1 MTATTRSPLA
11 VERHGAVLWLTL
23 DRAEVRNALNP
34 QLLDALTDAIRQA
47 PADPEIRAIVL
58 TGAGDRAFCAGGDLS
73 RGAATFAPDPT
84 RAASPYAELLAAARA
99 CPLPLVA
106 RVNGHALAG
115 GLGLVGMCDL
125 AVAADTA
132 KLGLPEV
139 KIGMFPMMASA
150 LLRRVMGPRALA
162 ELALTGEPITA
173 AEAQAVGLV
182 NYVVG
187 AEELDAK
194 VQWLLDRLTDKSPTA
209 QRRGKL
215 ALEAIG
221 AMTLAESLAF
231 MDGQLG
237 TLANTEDSAEGRR
250 AFNEKRPPVWTGR

>member
-1 MTATTRSPLA
+1 VTTTTRSPLA
-11 VERHGAVLWLTL
+11 VERRGAVLWLTL
-23 DRAEVRNALNP
+23 DRPEVRNALNP
-34 QLLDALTDAIRQA
+34 ELLDALTTAIRAA
-47 PADPEIRAIVL
+47 PADSGIRAIAL
-58 TGAGDRAFCAGGDLS
+58 TGAGDRVFCAGGDLS
-73 RGAATFAPDPT
+73 ASAATFAPDPT
-84 RAASPYAELLAAARA
+84 RTASPYAELLAAARA

-115 GLGLVGMCDL
+115 GLGLVAMCDL
-125 AVAADTA
+125 AVAAETA

-139 KIGMFPMMASA
+139 KIGLFPMMASA
-150 LLRRVMGPRALA
+150 MLRRVMAPRALA

-187 AEELDAK
+187 VEELDAK
-194 VQWLLDRLTDKSPTA
+194 VQWLLDRLIDKSPTA

-231 MDGQLG
+231 MDGQLA
-237 TLANTEDSAEGRR
+237 TLGGTEDSIEGRA
-250 AFNEKRPPVWTGR
+250 AFNEKRPPIWTGR